1 MRRLL
6 AALLVAAAASAA
18 APALAQEAT
27 QGSALEN
34 IIEGEIAPERMALA
48 MELVRITGIARTF
61 DELLPNIADT
71 AKNAFI
77 RANPQMQLGIISVV
91 DRIALQMVSRR
102 PELDTYLARIW
113 ASGFTDEEMQ
123 ELIDFYSSETG
134 QEVCRQHA
142 AAARG
147 PNGRRAGVGPVGG
160 RGADATR
167 DRRAAYG
174 DAGGAGG
181 ADRGSAA
188 GAGTRARAN
197 ALIHQTS

>member
-6 AALLVAAAASAA
+6 AALLVAAAASVA

-48 MELVRITGIARTF
+48 TELVRITGIARTF
-61 DELLPNIADT
+61 DEVLPNIADT

-77 RANPQMQLGIISVV
+77 RANPQMQLGIIAVV

-102 PELDTYLARIW
+102 PELDAYLARIW

-134 QEVCRQHA
+134 QKFADNMPELLAVQTA
-142 AAARG
+142 AAQEW
-147 PNGRRAGVGPVGG
+147 GRSVGEELTQLVTEEL
-160 RGADATR
+160 RTAMQAEQDAMTGEVPQ
-167 DRRAAYG
+167 APAP
-174 DAGGAGG
+174 APAP
-181 ADRGSAA
+181 
-188 GAGTRARAN
+188 TP
-197 ALIHQTS
+197 